1 MDQCPHSLKGS
12 GTLLLAVCTSCKQAV
27 WFHGIS
33 PQGTVM
39 TLLRW
44 LEPAAMVFAA
54 EPSAVIPSGA
64 DFLIA
69 LAATVYILLYHL

>member
-1 MDQCPHSLKGS
+1 
-12 GTLLLAVCTSCKQAV
+12 
-27 WFHGIS
+27 
-33 PQGTVM
+33 M